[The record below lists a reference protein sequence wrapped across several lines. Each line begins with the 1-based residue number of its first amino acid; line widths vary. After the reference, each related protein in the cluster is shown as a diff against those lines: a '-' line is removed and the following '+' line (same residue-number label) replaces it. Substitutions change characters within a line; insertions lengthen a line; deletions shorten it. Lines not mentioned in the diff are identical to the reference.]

1 MIEHYKI
8 NCNVRNMSSVTEK
21 RTTSRKLDKDKKKD
35 KMRKQQNYPDYD
47 ADLVAISRNYN
58 PIQFI
63 NYYDKIIMCYYT

>member
-1 MIEHYKI
+1 
-8 NCNVRNMSSVTEK
+8 MSSVTEK
-21 RTTSRKLDKDKKKD
+21 RTTSRKLDKDKKD

-63 NYYDKIIMCYYT
+63 NYYDKIIMCYDT